1 MVYNQ
6 TFESKVMPVWICSE
20 LPCSILSVSIYYG
33 PQSDIQVKSY
43 GSLNLPASFVSN
55 FESYGSLNL
64 LEFFVFNF
72 EHLDILWSAIRYSSQ
87 KLLQVEFA
95 WSFYNQFRGSRYI
108 MVRNQTSESKVM
120 PFWIFQELSCSI
132 SSVSIY
138 YCPQSDIKLLLF
150 DIARGFRVQF
160 WAFLSYPNF
169 VRDNLFV
176 NMWTFASQ
184 IEISLPHNP

>member
-20 LPCSILSVSIYYG
+20 LPCSISSVSIYYG

-55 FESYGSLNL
+55 FESYGNLNL
-64 LEFFVFNF
+64 LEFFMFNF

-138 YCPQSDIKLLLF
+138 YCP
-150 DIARGFRVQF
+150 
-160 WAFLSYPNF
+160 
-169 VRDNLFV
+169 
-176 NMWTFASQ
+176 
-184 IEISLPHNP
+184 